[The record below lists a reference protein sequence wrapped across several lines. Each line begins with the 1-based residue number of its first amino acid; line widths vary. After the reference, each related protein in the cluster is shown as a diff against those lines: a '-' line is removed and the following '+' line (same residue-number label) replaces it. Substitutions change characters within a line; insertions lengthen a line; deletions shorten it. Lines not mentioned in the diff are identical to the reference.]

1 MAPAADL
8 SQLYFQSKQ
17 RRERERRQQQA
28 QANMQV
34 LTKTQKNRERSVYV
48 AVHLVVWLPPNY
60 FVCLFL
66 CLSSELGQ
74 EKRWERGQISFLQ
87 YQCVANQSGC
97 TVSFEWLL
105 LSIIWVA
112 TAECHLSGYCWASFE
127 WLLLSVIWVATAE
140 WGQWRPAELGK
151 CTHRYSH
158 VDMHSYTCIGMLTCT
173 HSCTCTCFGMH
184 KCAWLYVCA
193 RMHTHTH
200 THIHTHTQTH
210 IHTHTYT

>member
-48 AVHLVVWLPPNY
+48 AMHLVVWLLPNY

-87 YQCVANQSGC
+87 YQCVANQSSC
-97 TVSFEWLL
+97 TV
-105 LSIIWVA
+105 
-112 TAECHLSGYCWASFE
+112 SFE

-158 VDMHSYTCIGMLTCT
+158 VDMHSYTCIYRHAHMHTFMYMHMFWHAQVCMIVCVCT
-173 HSCTCTCFGMH
+173 H
-184 KCAWLYVCA
+184 A
-193 RMHTHTH
+193 HTHT
-200 THIHTHTQTH
+200 HTHTQTH